1 MLEGQRERKQE
12 GDGRLVL
19 FIYFFLPWQEFK
31 SESPKLL
38 NKKFVCIY
46 LEKGTKWRLDET
58 PTRIKGDKRLEMIL
72 NLEKFGP
79 ETADFHSKPSS
90 II

>member
-1 MLEGQRERKQE
+1 MQFYCTTELSNGFFIVQLKKKNWKITMLEGQRERKQE

-46 LEKGTKWRLDET
+46 LEKGTK
-58 PTRIKGDKRLEMIL
+58 
-72 NLEKFGP
+72 
-79 ETADFHSKPSS
+79 
-90 II
+90 

>member
-46 LEKGTKWRLDET
+46 LEKGTK
-58 PTRIKGDKRLEMIL
+58 
-72 NLEKFGP
+72 
-79 ETADFHSKPSS
+79 
-90 II
+90 

>member
-1 MLEGQRERKQE
+1 MQFYCTTELSNGFFIVQLKKKKNWKITMLEGQRERKQE

-19 FIYFFLPWQEFK
+19 FIFFFLPWQEFK

-46 LEKGTKWRLDET
+46 LEKGTK
-58 PTRIKGDKRLEMIL
+58 
-72 NLEKFGP
+72 
-79 ETADFHSKPSS
+79 
-90 II
+90 